1 MSEIVNLLIAL
12 VVALA
17 VSAVACLLA
26 LVLFPWF
33 RSGERKEG
41 HFRADQSS
49 GSIKVDTR
57 KGLSKLRATRANSNE
72 LPLVGGPAMILA
84 ILAAG
89 VGAGYFL
96 NLERPEW
103 ELLITLLLATVC
115 YGIVGFL
122 DDWRKV
128 QRGEGIS
135 EIQKGAGVLFVSLAA
150 AVALNRLVVS
160 PRLSARLAYP
170 PYSDIPLLGHVLV
183 DTKFVWIIFFLVMT
197 SLIVSGTS
205 LAVDFA
211 DGMDGLSGGLLLS
224 SALSFAAILL
234 GEGGK
239 ELWPGAIAVLA
250 IAGAAAGFLPFNWPS
265 SWKARNLGWGRRRA
279 KIIMGDSGSL
289 ALGGL
294 LALVAVIS
302 RLEFVLIFIGG
313 VFVLEGLSALISA
326 RILVRFFRKF
336 LRLERYN
343 SSGRGFPHTEF
354 PLPFL
359 ATPMHHHFDLL
370 GWDRKR
376 IVYGAWLLG
385 AGLGLLGVASVI
397 GTFTWERYLAR
408 FAAFL
413 VLVFV
418 WQSGPWTKS
427 FFIGLSRVSKASPT
441 APRFLT
447 LYYGFPFKLF
457 GRPLFA
463 RVDSTDVQERELET
477 PAERLSLWQR
487 MNVFDAR
494 ATLGY
499 YCYRAGALEDAQRVW
514 GRIPKGNLEWRPEIA
529 ELLAEVRHT
538 IALQADNADGALVMT
553 TSSSR
558 NAIGRDAGSLD
569 PNATVSVQMML
580 RPPDAMSAG
589 SGSLHAV
596 AHEANGANGA
606 NGASSSGNVSDA
618 LTAQGHQTGGPLWSA
633 PVWAAT
639 NGAQI
644 DAAPEPAAP
653 ESLPAEASTS
663 AASQPSPFIAAP
675 LVPLAPLDGP
685 EVSVAEAAAA
695 EESTHAIAAMQA
707 STRATSAAEQD
718 IVPLVPVITTP
729 ARITPDE
736 AIGASEH
743 VEPGEAETLAEDAQT
758 TTPA

>member
-1 MSEIVNLLIAL
+1 MGDIVMLLVAL
-12 VVALA
+12 VVALG

-26 LVLFPWF
+26 LLLFPWF

-84 ILAAG
+84 ILVAG

-96 NLERPEW
+96 QLEQPQW

-115 YGIVGFL
+115 YGIIGFL

-170 PYSDIPLLGHVLV
+170 PYVDIPLLGHVLKDV
-183 DTKFVWIIFFLVMT
+183 HFAWIIFFLVMT
-197 SLIVSGTS
+197 ALIVSGTS
-205 LAVDFA
+205 LAVDFS
-211 DGMDGLSGGLLLS
+211 DGMDGLGGGLLLS

-239 ELWPGAIAVLA
+239 DLWPGAIAVLA
-250 IAGAAAGFLPFNWPS
+250 LAGAAAGFLPFNWPS
-265 SWKARNLGWGRRRA
+265 SWKARNMGWGPRRA

-326 RILVRFFRKF
+326 RILVRFFRRF

-376 IVYGAWLLG
+376 LVYGAWLLS
-385 AGLGLLGVASVI
+385 AGLGLLSVASVI

-418 WQSGPWTKS
+418 WQSGPWTRS
-427 FFIGLSRVSKASPT
+427 FFIGLSKVSSTSPT

-477 PAERLSLWQR
+477 AAERLSLWQR
-487 MNVFDAR
+487 MSVFDAR
-494 ATLGY
+494 SVLGY
-499 YCYRAGALEDAQRVW
+499 YCYRAGALEDAQRIW

-538 IALQADNADGALVMT
+538 LALQADNADGALVKA
-553 TSSSR
+553 TSSAR
-558 NAIGRDAGSLD
+558 NTFGRGFISHD
-569 PNATVSVQMML
+569 PNATVSVQMLL
-580 RPPDAMSAG
+580 RPPDATNTNDDSPHPFAY
-589 SGSLHAV
+589 
-596 AHEANGANGA
+596 EAND
-606 NGASSSGNVSDA
+606 ASSSNE
-618 LTAQGHQTGGPLWSA
+618 TADRAEAQNAQTGAPLWRA

-639 NGAQI
+639 TNAPYIGA
-644 DAAPEPAAP
+644 PSKPLTVEPVAP
-653 ESLPAEASTS
+653 ESVTPEPPIP
-663 AASQPSPFIAAP
+663 AASPSDETVDSSSTPPEQVDTPPALASAS
-675 LVPLAPLDGP
+675 VP
-685 EVSVAEAAAA
+685 A
-695 EESTHAIAAMQA
+695 EESSQEIAGMQA
-707 STRATSAAEQD
+707 STLAMPPAEQG
-718 IVPLVPVITTP
+718 IVRVVPVITTSRSSEAGETARANEP
-729 ARITPDE
+729 AGAGQALAADE
-736 AIGASEH
+736 Q
-743 VEPGEAETLAEDAQT
+743 PTLRA
-758 TTPA
+758 

>member
-1 MSEIVNLLIAL
+1 MDSMIVRLLIAL
-12 VVALA
+12 VVALV

-57 KGLSKLRATRANSNE
+57 RGLSKLRATRANSNE

-84 ILAAG
+84 ILVAG

-96 NLERPEW
+96 NLPQMQW

-115 YGIVGFL
+115 YGIIGFL

-170 PYSDIPLLGHVLV
+170 PYSDIPLLGNVLIH
-183 DTKFVWIIFFLVMT
+183 TKLAWVIFFLVMT
-197 SLIVSGTS
+197 ALIVSGTS

-211 DGMDGLSGGLLLS
+211 DGMDGLCGGLVLS

-234 GEGGK
+234 GEGDNN
-239 ELWPGAIAVLA
+239 LLPGAIAMLA

-265 SWKARNLGWGRRRA
+265 SWKARNLGRGPRRA

-326 RILVRFFRKF
+326 RILVRFFRMF

-359 ATPMHHHFDLL
+359 ATPMHHHYDLL

-376 IVYGAWLLG
+376 LVYGAWLLG

-418 WQSGPWTKS
+418 WQSGPWTRS
-427 FFIGLSRVSKASPT
+427 FFIGLSRISKSSPT

-457 GRPLFA
+457 GRSLFA

-487 MNVFDAR
+487 MSVFDAR

-529 ELLAEVRHT
+529 EFLAEVRHT
-538 IALQADNADGALVMT
+538 LALQADNADGALVT
-553 TSSSR
+553 ATSSPR
-558 NAIGRDAGSLD
+558 NAIARSAGSPGSHD
-569 PNATVSVQMML
+569 PNATVSVQMLL
-580 RPPDAMSAG
+580 RPPD
-589 SGSLHAV
+589 V
-596 AHEANGANGA
+596 TN
-606 NGASSSGNVSDA
+606 SSSSARHAAPQEIGRASISDEISDA
-618 LTAQGHQTGGPLWSA
+618 PEAQSRQTGAPLWSA
-633 PVWAAT
+633 PVWVAT
-639 NGAQI
+639 NGSQTDI
-644 DAAPEPAAP
+644 PQEPVAPEP
-653 ESLPAEASTS
+653 SLPAAFPPLASASTATS
-663 AASQPSPFIAAP
+663 PSTPVQGDTPGADTFW
-675 LVPLAPLDGP
+675 V
-685 EVSVAEAAAA
+685 AAA
-695 EESTHAIAAMQA
+695 EEQRPYEATMQRTTQPA
-707 STRATSAAEQD
+707 LPEGQRS
-718 IVPLVPVITTP
+718 VPLVPVVTTP
-729 ARITPDE
+729 TPIE
-736 AIGASEH
+736 PVTPAETGATA
-743 VEPGEAETLAEDAQT
+743 EPGIEAHALAEGEQT
-758 TTPA
+758 TTRA

>member
-1 MSEIVNLLIAL
+1 MDSKIFMLLIAL
-12 VVALA
+12 AVALV

-57 KGLSKLRATRANSNE
+57 RGLSKLRATRANSNE

-96 NLERPEW
+96 NLPQMQW
-103 ELLITLLLATVC
+103 KLLITLLLATVC
-115 YGIVGFL
+115 YGIIGFL

-135 EIQKGAGVLFVSLAA
+135 EIQKGAGVLFVSFAA

-170 PYSDIPLLGHVLV
+170 PYSDIPLLGNVLIH
-183 DTKFVWIIFFLVMT
+183 TKLAWVIFFLVMT
-197 SLIVSGTS
+197 ALIVSGTS

-211 DGMDGLSGGLLLS
+211 DGMDGLCGGLVLS

-234 GEGGK
+234 GEGDVN
-239 ELWPGAIAVLA
+239 LLPGAIAMLA
-250 IAGAAAGFLPFNWPS
+250 IAGATAGFLPFNWPS
-265 SWKARNLGWGRRRA
+265 SWKARNLGRGPRRA
-279 KIIMGDSGSL
+279 KMIMGDSGSL

-326 RILVRFFRKF
+326 RILVRFFRMF

-359 ATPMHHHFDLL
+359 ATPMHHHYDLL

-376 IVYGAWLLG
+376 LVYGAWLLG

-413 VLVFV
+413 VLVFI
-418 WQSGPWTKS
+418 WQSGPWTRS
-427 FFIGLSRVSKASPT
+427 FFIGLSPISKASPT
-441 APRFLT
+441 GPRFLT

-457 GRPLFA
+457 GRSLFA

-487 MNVFDAR
+487 MSVFDAR

-499 YCYRAGALEDAQRVW
+499 YCYRAGAFEDAQRVW

-538 IALQADNADGALVMT
+538 LALQADNPDGALVT
-553 TSSSR
+553 ATSSPR
-558 NAIGRDAGSLD
+558 NAIDRGAGNYD
-569 PNATVSVQMML
+569 PNATVSVQMLL
-580 RPPDAMSAG
+580 RRPDATNSNSSARYAAPEETRDA
-589 SGSLHAV
+589 SIV
-596 AHEANGANGA
+596 ADAPGAPEAQ
-606 NGASSSGNVSDA
+606 SR
-618 LTAQGHQTGGPLWSA
+618 QTGAPLWSA
-633 PVWAAT
+633 PVWVAT
-639 NGAQI
+639 NGSQADIPQ
-644 DAAPEPAAP
+644 DPVAPEPP
-653 ESLPAEASTS
+653 LPAAFPPLASASTS
-663 AASQPSPFIAAP
+663 PTPPAEDDTPGAGTFWAGSEEQRPYGATMLRTTQPA
-675 LVPLAPLDGP
+675 LP
-685 EVSVAEAAAA
+685 EGQQS
-695 EESTHAIAAMQA
+695 
-707 STRATSAAEQD
+707 
-718 IVPLVPVITTP
+718 VPLVPVVTMP
-729 ARITPDE
+729 MH
-736 AIGASEH
+736 SEP
-743 VEPGEAETLAEDAQT
+743 VAPAETGVTSETAEPASKTHALVEDEQT
-758 TTPA
+758 RMRA

>member
-1 MSEIVNLLIAL
+1 MIPIMLLIAL

-17 VSAVACLLA
+17 VSAIACLLA

-49 GSIKVDTR
+49 GSIRVDTR
-57 KGLSKLRATRANSNE
+57 KGLSKLRASRATSNE

-84 ILAAG
+84 ILVAG
-89 VGAGYFL
+89 VGTAYFL
-96 NLERPEW
+96 GLEEMQW
-103 ELLITLLLATVC
+103 KLLITLMLATVC

-128 QRGEGIS
+128 HRGEGIS

-150 AVALNRLVVS
+150 AVALNRIVVS

-183 DTKFVWIIFFLVMT
+183 ETKFAWVIFFLVMT
-197 SLIVSGTS
+197 ALIVSGTS

-211 DGMDGLSGGLLLS
+211 DGMDGLGGGLVLS

-234 GEGGK
+234 GEGDQN
-239 ELWPGAIAVLA
+239 LWPGAIAVLA

-265 SWKARNLGWGRRRA
+265 SWKARNMGWGPRRA

-376 IVYGAWLLG
+376 LVYGAWLLG

-418 WQSGPWTKS
+418 WQSGPWTRS
-427 FFIGLSRVSKASPT
+427 FFIGLSSISKASPT

-487 MNVFDAR
+487 MSVFDAR

-499 YCYRAGALEDAQRVW
+499 YCYRSGALEDAQRVW
-514 GRIPKGNLEWRPEIA
+514 GRIPRGNLEWRPEIA
-529 ELLAEVRHT
+529 ELLTEVRHT
-538 IALQADNADGALVMT
+538 LALQADNADGALVMA
-553 TSSSR
+553 TSSPR
-558 NAIGRDAGSLD
+558 NTRERGSASHD
-569 PNATVSVQMML
+569 PNATVSVQML
-580 RPPDAMSAG
+580 LLPPDVTHG
-589 SGSLHAV
+589 
-596 AHEANGANGA
+596 
-606 NGASSSGNVSDA
+606 SSSGHHIMPQETGSAEIGNESSSA
-618 LTAQGHQTGGPLWSA
+618 PGAQTRQTGAPLWSA

-639 NGAQI
+639 NGAQP
-644 DAAPEPAAP
+644 DTPPEPATPEPPLPAASPAQTATPATPAP
-653 ESLPAEASTS
+653 PVQSDTPEAIASWSASEKRPLEATTQRTTQPALPAE
-663 AASQPSPFIAAP
+663 QQ
-675 LVPLAPLDGP
+675 
-685 EVSVAEAAAA
+685 SV
-695 EESTHAIAAMQA
+695 
-707 STRATSAAEQD
+707 R
-718 IVPLVPVITTP
+718 LVPVVTLPTGTEP
-729 ARITPDE
+729 AEP
-736 AIGASEH
+736 ASETQAR
-743 VEPGEAETLAEDAQT
+743 VEDEQT
-758 TTPA
+758 TRA

>member
-1 MSEIVNLLIAL
+1 MVVRLLIAL
-12 VVALA
+12 VVALI

-26 LVLFPWF
+26 LIFFPWF

-49 GSIKVDTR
+49 GSIKVDVG
-57 KGLSKLRATRANSNE
+57 KGLSKLRAVRANSNE
-72 LPLVGGPAMILA
+72 LPLVGGPAMIIA

-89 VGAGYFL
+89 LGAGFFL
-96 NLERPEW
+96 NLDQTQW
-103 ELLITLLLATVC
+103 ELLVTLLLATVC
-115 YGIVGFL
+115 YGIIGFL

-128 QRGEGIS
+128 HYGEGIS
-135 EIQKGAGVLFVSLAA
+135 EIQKGAGVLFVSLGA

-160 PRLSARLAYP
+160 TRLSARLAYP
-170 PYSDIPLLGHVLV
+170 PYSDFPLLGTVLKDV
-183 DTKFVWIIFFLVMT
+183 HFAWIIFFLVMT
-197 SLIVSGTS
+197 ALVVSGTS
-205 LAVDFA
+205 LAVDFS
-211 DGMDGLSGGLLLS
+211 DGMDGLCGGLVLS
-224 SALSFAAILL
+224 AALSFAAILL
-234 GEGGK
+234 GEGGRD
-239 ELWPGAIAVLA
+239 LWPGAIAVLA

-265 SWKARNLGWGRRRA
+265 SWKARNMGWGPRRA
-279 KIIMGDSGSL
+279 RIIMGDTGSL

-326 RILVRFFRKF
+326 RILVRFFRMF

-359 ATPMHHHFDLL
+359 ATPMHHHYDLL

-376 IVYGAWLLG
+376 LVYGAWLLG

-418 WQSGPWTKS
+418 WQSGPWTRS
-427 FFIGLSRVSKASPT
+427 FFIGLSRVSKAAPN

-457 GRPLFA
+457 GRALFV
-463 RVDSTDVQERELET
+463 RVDSTDVHERELET

-487 MNVFDAR
+487 MSVFDAR
-494 ATLGY
+494 AVLGY
-499 YCYRAGALEDAQRVW
+499 YCYRAGSLEDAQRVW

-529 ELLAEVRHT
+529 EMLAEVRHT
-538 IALQADNADGALVMT
+538 LALQEDGVQEEAALVT
-553 TSSSR
+553 ATSSSR
-558 NAIGRDAGSLD
+558 ATAGRRAMSHD
-569 PNATVSVQMML
+569 PNATVSVQMLL
-580 RPPDAMSAG
+580 RPPD
-589 SGSLHAV
+589 
-596 AHEANGANGA
+596 
-606 NGASSSGNVSDA
+606 GASMDSSARHTLPPGPNGTGITDEVSGEPEG
-618 LTAQGHQTGGPLWSA
+618 LGQQTAPLWSA

-639 NGAQI
+639 SGTHTDAPPEPSLPASSSSFTPQAQPEVSGTW
-644 DAAPEPAAP
+644 DAAPSPASASAEWLTSETPPTPTTTTTVAP
-653 ESLPAEASTS
+653 TME
-663 AASQPSPFIAAP
+663 
-675 LVPLAPLDGP
+675 
-685 EVSVAEAAAA
+685 
-695 EESTHAIAAMQA
+695 H
-707 STRATSAAEQD
+707 R
-718 IVPLVPVITTP
+718 IVPLVPVITMPT
-729 ARITPDE
+729 RIEPITQIDVAAPNQ
-736 AIGASEH
+736 AP
-743 VEPGEAETLAEDAQT
+743 VEDGQP

>member
-1 MSEIVNLLIAL
+1 MIVWLLIAL
-12 VVALA
+12 VVALV

-57 KGLSKLRATRANSNE
+57 KGLNKLRATRANSNE
-72 LPLVGGPAMILA
+72 LPLVGGPAMVFA
-84 ILAAG
+84 ILVAG
-89 VGAGYFL
+89 VVAGYFF
-96 NLERPEW
+96 NLDQSQW

-115 YGIVGFL
+115 YGIIGFL

-135 EIQKGAGVLFVSLAA
+135 EIQKGAGVLFVSLGA
-150 AVALNRLVVS
+150 AVALNRLLVT

-170 PYSDIPLLGHVLV
+170 PYIDIPLLGHVLKDV
-183 DTKFVWIIFFLVMT
+183 HFAWIIFFLVMT
-197 SLIVSGTS
+197 ALVVSGTS

-211 DGMDGLSGGLLLS
+211 DGMDGLGGGLLLS

-234 GEGGK
+234 GEGDK

-250 IAGAAAGFLPFNWPS
+250 LAGAAAGFLPFNWPS
-265 SWKARNLGWGRRRA
+265 SWKARNMGWGTRRA

-326 RILVRFFRKF
+326 RILVRFFRRF

-376 IVYGAWLLG
+376 LVYGAWLLS
-385 AGLGLLGVASVI
+385 AGLGLLSVASVI
-397 GTFTWERYLAR
+397 GQFTWERYLAR

-413 VLVFV
+413 VLVFI
-418 WQSGPWTKS
+418 WQSGPWTRS
-427 FFIGLSRVSKASPT
+427 FFIGLSRASKTSPT

-457 GRPLFA
+457 GRSLFA
-463 RVDSTDVQERELET
+463 RVDSTDVQERELES

-487 MNVFDAR
+487 MSVFDAR
-494 ATLGY
+494 AVLGY

-538 IALQADNADGALVMT
+538 LALQADNADGVLVPA
-553 TSSSR
+553 TSSTR
-558 NAIGRDAGSLD
+558 NALGRGIGSHD
-569 PNATVSVQMML
+569 PNATVSVQMLL
-580 RPPDAMSAG
+580 RPPDATAAS
-589 SGSLHAV
+589 SSSQHAL
-596 AHEANGANGA
+596 AYES
-606 NGASSSGNVSDA
+606 NGASSSDEATDRAETQSR
-618 LTAQGHQTGGPLWSA
+618 QTGGPLWSA

-639 NGAQI
+639 NPPLVDTPPEPLAVEPVVSEPSI
-644 DAAPEPAAP
+644 PTPAEFRDTAPVASEQSDTPAAP
-653 ESLPAEASTS
+653 ASDIAPEEEAIEVAPGDESAVAVAETQTST
-663 AASQPSPFIAAP
+663 PAAP
-675 LVPLAPLDGP
+675 
-685 EVSVAEAAAA
+685 
-695 EESTHAIAAMQA
+695 Q
-707 STRATSAAEQD
+707 AEQLS
-718 IVPLVPVITTP
+718 VPLVPVTTTSTGSEADETTGANEP
-729 ARITPDE
+729 A
-736 AIGASEH
+736 
-743 VEPGEAETLAEDAQT
+743 GEAQARVADEQPTARA
-758 TTPA
+758 